1 MYLLQRTYLKWTG
14 RDRGVFRTPKRW
26 IPTLPNVIEV
36 NDGAIIVK
44 ASIVSKT
51 WYICGGVHFG

>member
-1 MYLLQRTYLKWTG
+1 MYLLQRTYLKWNG

-51 WYICGGVHFG
+51 W

>member
-1 MYLLQRTYLKWTG
+1 MYLLQRTYLKWNG

-51 WYICGGVHFG
+51 RQVCAGVHFG